1 MALNKL
7 KYNSLNLTP
16 AANKAIGFDSDAD
29 ALEATLSGGAM
40 TFIKKLTASS
50 SSTLSFV
57 DGSSDV
63 VLDNTY
69 KEYMFIFN
77 NIDGSTVGDDDTFN
91 FNLSSDGGS
100 NYDVVKTSTYFN
112 ADHYENDSAADLGY
126 NTNGDLAQSSS
137 NQQIARS
144 FTVSASDSCLV
155 GCLHLFN
162 PSSTTF
168 VKHFIGNFQYMSAN
182 AGRTHETFIAGYGNT
197 TSSIDAI
204 KFELS
209 SGNID
214 SGTIPL
220 LLELNLI
227 ALLAA
232 GVTFRLLKLT
242 LESAMGYS

>member
-69 KEYMFIFN
+69 KEYIFIYN
-77 NIDGSTVGDDDTFN
+77 NIHGATDDESIL
-91 FNLSSDGGS
+91 FNLSADSGS
-100 NYDVVKTSTYFN
+100 NYNVTKTSTCFEAYNF
-112 ADHYENDSAADLGY
+112 ENDSAQALSYVG
-126 NTNGDLAQSSS
+126 GRDLAQGTGFQILSSDAGAD
-137 NQQIARS
+137 NDQC
-144 FTVSASDSCLV
+144 VS
-155 GCLHLFN
+155 GILHLFN

-168 VKHFIGNFQYMSAN
+168 VKHYIATTVDVN
-182 AGRTHETFIAGYGNT
+182 AGNVAVVNYVAGYANT
-197 TSSIDAI
+197 TSAVDAVQF
-204 KFELS
+204 KMD

-214 SGTIPL
+214 AGTI
-220 LLELNLI
+220 
-227 ALLAA
+227 
-232 GVTFRLLKLT
+232 T
-242 LESAMGYS
+242 LYGIN